1 MPQVASP
8 LPRSGFRSTGQ
19 TPVLL
24 KLLFAVLGSLLLGSC
39 APQDGPGPFE
49 LTEDRVWRLVN
60 RSHTGADGI
69 FVQATFRTF
78 AYEVA
83 RIYAE
88 AEIAGLGQEQVTSR
102 LREFIYDYID
112 APYPMADGTDVNSL
126 YLQYLVFVNPDF
138 DVTNPL
144 QKAQF
149 DTWRGQYVR
158 RLLGILYDGKYP
170 LLRPVYDERWGYG
183 LYSRLVF
190 TIYIDGE
197 ESGAHPYIADIGER
211 TFLIDERGVR
221 HRPSGTDGAYP
232 YKFDRPEQDYLKRKA
247 VYRLYFPNR
256 RADRRTP
263 ILTSDSRRV
272 SLVIE
277 GLGSEPERR
286 LDWDLPVLYP
296 TSSRRLVPPA
306 EVDSVQSRRE
316 SKRAPPRP

>member
-1 MPQVASP
+1 MPPVASP
-8 LPRSGFRSTGQ
+8 LPRSGFRTTGQ

-24 KLLFAVLGSLLLGSC
+24 KLFFAALGSLLLASC
-39 APQDGPGPFE
+39 APRDGPGPFE
-49 LTEDRVWRLVN
+49 QTEDRVWRLVN

-102 LREFIYDYID
+102 LREFIYAYID

-126 YLQYLVFVNPDF
+126 YLQYLVYVNPDF

-190 TIYIDGE
+190 TIYIDGQ

-211 TFLIDERGVR
+211 TFLIDDGGGR
-221 HRPSGTDGAYP
+221 HAPSGTAGAYP
-232 YKFDRPEQDYLKRKA
+232 YEFDRPERDHLEKTA
-247 VYRLYFPNR
+247 VYRAYFPNR
-256 RADRRTP
+256 RADRLTQ
-263 ILTSDSRRV
+263 ILTTDSRRV

-277 GLGSEPERR
+277 GLGSDAERR
-286 LDWDLPVLYP
+286 LDWDLPLAYP
-296 TSSRRLVPPA
+296 AMPSRRLVPPPS
-306 EVDSVQSRRE
+306 EDDSVKGE
-316 SKRAPPRP
+316 G